1 MSEIEDLKAKVEG
14 QSRIIAGL
22 ERILKLNEEELANA
36 QEMVKVYETITE
48 FSRQEM
54 KGVREA
60 AEAQEAASNLSSQE
74 LQQAF
79 GRIQELEVS
88 NQKLRE
94 EQTKLKENHS

>member
-1 MSEIEDLKAKVEG
+1 MNEIEDLQVKVDG

-22 ERILKLNEEELANA
+22 ERILKLNEKELANA
-36 QEMVKVYETITE
+36 TEMVQVYERITE

-60 AEAQEAASNLSSQE
+60 AQAQEAASNLSSQE
-74 LQQAF
+74 LNKAF

-88 NQKLRE
+88 NEDLRE
-94 EQTKLKENHS
+94 QQSRIKQDQG